1 MRDRFEWCFN
11 VDGIRDLLH
20 PSWRMWVRFRL
31 REATLLNSRGG
42 SYDFVSVGLYLNAPQ
57 AGDKRLFTGVTV
69 ALFKRELCIGRWHP
83 LSYYNLRPLPQ
94 RRSA

>member
-1 MRDRFEWCFN
+1 MRDRFEWCYN
-11 VDGIRDLLH
+11 VGGIRDLLH

-31 REATLLNSRGG
+31 LPETPFDSKGG
-42 SYDFVSVGLYLNAPQ
+42 GYDFISIGFYWNAPQ
-57 AGDKRLFTGVTV
+57 MGDKRLFTG
-69 ALFKRELCIGRWHP
+69 AIAGLFKHELHIGRWHP